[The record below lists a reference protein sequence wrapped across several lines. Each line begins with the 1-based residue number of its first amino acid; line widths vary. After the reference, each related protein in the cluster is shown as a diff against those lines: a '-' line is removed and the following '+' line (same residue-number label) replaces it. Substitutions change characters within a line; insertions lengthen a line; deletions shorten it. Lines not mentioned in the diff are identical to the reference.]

1 MGKEMSAGAGRG
13 VCRGPTLVGGTP
25 PGAKEGTSPPEID
38 GPARLRFSTHN
49 FKFKEEETKTEL
61 YRLIR
66 KLCSVLM
73 FENGYSCLF
82 QKQKPD
88 KQSAVVEKVLSL
100 LFY

>member
-1 MGKEMSAGAGRG
+1 MSAG
-13 VCRGPTLVGGTP
+13 TVGGSA
-25 PGAKEGTSPPEID
+25 GCV
-38 GPARLRFSTHN
+38 FSTHN
-49 FKFKEEETKTEL
+49 FKFKKEETKTEL

-100 LFY
+100 FFVC